1 MFNTECLNDSEF
13 HDWHL
18 YNFHCKILNDWK
30 VIKIIYQS
38 SDKENVLKQFKEDC
52 EEGTMN
58 LNVKSVIW
66 TVRKGKRVYP
76 ELHKR
81 VLEHTKSKENQ

>member
-1 MFNTECLNDSEF
+1 MKQTG
-13 HDWHL
+13 
-18 YNFHCKILNDWK
+18 
-30 VIKIIYQS
+30 
-38 SDKENVLKQFKEDC
+38 LKQFKEDC